1 MSTTPTGADPPL
13 SSKRAIH
20 QASVTPKS
28 DCVVRYWEVAV
39 NSPGGRAQTFVY
51 SSGNQPDDDLID
63 VGSLALVPFGGAE
76 AQGIVVTEISRPP
89 DLPIRP
95 VSRLLDGQPVLS
107 PVQIALARW
116 LAEHYC
122 CPLIDALALLL
133 PPGVA
138 QRPQTY
144 VSLVSGVS
152 PPKEVSEGEFV
163 VLAALQQKPRLELSQ
178 IRHLLATKRL
188 ARQTEAILRRLSRL
202 GVLRRETTVRPAT
215 TRPLVVKDVRL
226 AEGIDGETAL
236 AALSR
241 APRQHDVLARLLRAG
256 PGQSVPL
263 ATLRDDGLAAASVIA
278 GLRERGFIRIED
290 REVRR
295 DPLVH
300 RTFPR
305 HAPPN
310 LTLAQA
316 VAVRAIED
324 ALDQSGYQPF
334 LLYGITGS
342 GKTEV
347 YLRMIESLLARGKRA
362 IVLVPEISLTP
373 QTIQRFAGR
382 FPGRV
387 AVLHS
392 QLSPGE
398 RFDEWR
404 WIRSGQAT
412 VVVGSRSALFAPVA
426 DLGGIIVDEEHEWS
440 YKQEKTPRYHARDV
454 ALKLAELAGLPVV
467 LGSATPS
474 LESFESARRGRLRLL
489 ELPER
494 VEVARQ
500 RERRPHPGPVPL
512 GEGQGEDY
520 FAKRTASL
528 SVDLGLPP
536 VDLVDLRAELR
547 AGNRSIFSTALRNAI
562 ELALSLRE
570 QVILFLNR
578 RGDSTFV
585 LCRDCGYVMRCE
597 RCDAPLVYHSDV
609 EDLICHLC
617 DARRPVPKGC
627 PSCFGERI
635 RYFGIG
641 TQKLESETR
650 QAFPQARVLRW
661 DRDSASARGAHEEL
675 LRQFVN
681 HEADILVGTQ
691 MIAKGLDLPRVTL
704 VGIISADTSLHLP
717 DFRAV
722 ERTFQLLTQ
731 VAGRAGRGPLGGKV
745 ILQTYNPEHY
755 CIQAAQQHDYQTFF
769 DWEIRFRREHGYPP
783 FGELARLLYVG
794 YGESRVER
802 EAEELA
808 AQIRAVLHADGIAD
822 VDLIGPA
829 PAFHRKLRGR
839 YRWQII
845 LRGHGLSQ
853 LIPRLILTPG
863 WSVDVDPV
871 STL

>member
-1 MSTTPTGADPPL
+1 MSTIPTGADPPL
-13 SSKRAIH
+13 SSEKTSPP
-20 QASVTPKS
+20 ASVSRKS
-28 DCVVRYWEVAV
+28 NRGGRYWEVAV

-51 SSGNQPDDDLID
+51 SSGDQPDDDLIG

-76 AQGIVVTEISRPP
+76 AQGIVVAEISQPP
-89 DLPIRP
+89 DLPIRK
-95 VSRLLDGQPVLS
+95 VSRLLDGRPVLS
-107 PVQIALARW
+107 PVQISLARW
-116 LAEHYC
+116 LGEHYC
-122 CPLIDALALLL
+122 CPLIDALTLLL

-152 PPKEVSEGEFV
+152 HPKEVSEGEFA
-163 VLAALQQKPRLELSQ
+163 VLTALQQKPRLELSQ

-188 ARQTEAILRRLSRL
+188 ARQTEAILRRLGRL

-215 TRPLVVKDVRL
+215 TRPLLVKDVRL
-226 AEGIDGETAL
+226 AEGIDAETAL

-241 APRQHDVLARLLRAG
+241 APRQRDALARLIRAG
-256 PGQSVPL
+256 PGATLPL

-278 GLRERGFIRIED
+278 GLRERGLIRIEE

-305 HAPPN
+305 HAAPN

-316 VAVRAIED
+316 AAVRTIEA
-324 ALDQSGYQPF
+324 ALDQPGYHPF

-392 QLSPGE
+392 RLSPGE

-426 DLGGIIVDEEHEWS
+426 ELGGIIVDEEHEWS
-440 YKQEKTPRYHARDV
+440 YKQEKSPRYHARDV

-474 LESFESARRGRLRLL
+474 LESFEGARRGRLRLL

-500 RERRPHPGPVPL
+500 RESRPHSE
-512 GEGQGEDY
+512 GEGD
-520 FAKRTASL
+520 FAKSTTNPSL
-528 SVDLGLPP
+528 DLGLPP
-536 VDLVDLRAELR
+536 VELVDLRAELR
-547 AGNRSIFSTALRNAI
+547 AGNRSIFSASLRNAI
-562 ELALSLRE
+562 DLALSLRE

-627 PSCFGERI
+627 PSCWGERI

-641 TQKLESETR
+641 TQKLETETR

-661 DRDSASARGAHEEL
+661 DRDAASARGAHEEL

-755 CIQAAQQHDYQTFF
+755 CIQAAQQHDYQAFF

-802 EAEELA
+802 EAEDLA
-808 AQIRAVLHADGIAD
+808 SQIRAVLHAEGIAD

-829 PAFHRKLRGR
+829 PAFHRKVRGR
-839 YRWQII
+839 YRWQIV

-853 LIPRLILTPG
+853 LIPRLVLTPG
-863 WSVDVDPV
+863 WTVDVDPV

>member
-1 MSTTPTGADPPL
+1 M
-13 SSKRAIH
+13 
-20 QASVTPKS
+20 
-28 DCVVRYWEVAV
+28 CYWEVAV

-51 SSGNQPDDDLID
+51 ASGDQPDSDLVA
-63 VGSLALVPFGGAE
+63 VGSLVLVPFGSGE
-76 AQGIVVTEISRPP
+76 AQGIVLAPITPP
-89 DLPIRP
+89 PELPIRSI
-95 VSRLLDGQPVLS
+95 SRLLDSRPVLS

-144 VSLVSGVS
+144 VSLVAGV
-152 PPKEVSEGEFV
+152 PLPTEVSEGEYFV
-163 VLAALQQKPRLELSQ
+163 LKALQEKPRLELSQ
-178 IRHLLATKRL
+178 LRQLLATKRL

-202 GVLRRETTVRPAT
+202 GVLRRETTVRPAR
-215 TRPLVVKDVRL
+215 TRPLMVKDVRL
-226 AEGIDGETAL
+226 VEGIDAEAVLGT
-236 AALSR
+236 LSR
-241 APRQHDVLARLLRAG
+241 APRQRDALARLLRAG
-256 PGQSVPL
+256 PGQALPL
-263 ATLRDDGLAAASVIA
+263 ATLRDDGLGAASVIA
-278 GLRERGFIRIED
+278 GLRKRGLIRLEE

-295 DPLVH
+295 DPLIH
-300 RTFPR
+300 RTFPGN
-305 HAPPN
+305 PLPV
-310 LTLAQA
+310 LTPAQA
-316 VAVRAIED
+316 MALQQIEAV
-324 ALDQSGYQPF
+324 LDQPGYHPF

-347 YLRMIESLLARGKRA
+347 YLRMIERLLARGKRA

-392 QLSPGE
+392 RLSPGE

-404 WIRSGQAT
+404 WIRSGHAT
-412 VVVGSRSALFAPVA
+412 VVIGSRSALFAPVA

-474 LESFESARRGRLRLL
+474 LESFEGARCGRLRLL

-500 RERRPHPGPVPL
+500 KA
-512 GEGQGEDY
+512 GEGGGEGGLP
-520 FAKRTASL
+520 KRTNRPS
-528 SVDLGLPP
+528 DLGLPP
-536 VDLVDLRAELR
+536 VEIVDLRAELR
-547 AGNRSIFSTALRNAI
+547 AGNHSIFSGALRNAI
-562 ELALSLRE
+562 DLALGLRE
-570 QVILFLNR
+570 QVILYLNR

-597 RCDAPLVYHSDV
+597 RCDVPLVYHSDV
-609 EDLICHLC
+609 EDLVCHLC
-617 DARRPVPKGC
+617 DARHSVPKGC
-627 PSCFGERI
+627 PSCWGERI

-641 TQKLESETR
+641 TQKLELETR
-650 QAFPQARVLRW
+650 KAFPQARVLRW
-661 DRDSASARGAHEEL
+661 DRDAASARGAHDEI

-704 VGIISADTSLHLP
+704 VGIVSADTSLHLP

-745 ILQTYNPEHY
+745 ILQTYSPEHY
-755 CIQAAQQHDYQTFF
+755 CIQAAQNHDYQAFF

-808 AQIRAVLHADGIAD
+808 TQIRALLLAEGIDG

-829 PAFHRKLRGR
+829 PAFHRKIRGR
-839 YRWQII
+839 YRWQIV
-845 LRGHGLSQ
+845 LRGHGLSRF
-853 LIPRLILTPG
+853 IPRLTLAPG
-863 WSVDVDPV
+863 WTVDVDPV